1 MSDCL
6 FCRIVAGEIPADTV
20 HRDDDVVAF
29 RDLAPKAE
37 VHVLVVPARHV
48 VDVAEL
54 AQHPDLL
61 AAVVRVGAAVAAS
74 LSDGQFRLVFNTGPA
89 AGQSVFHAHG
99 HVLAGEGA
107 SAVGL

>member
-1 MSDCL
+1 M

-37 VHVLVVPARHV
+37 VHVLVVPRRHV
-48 VDVAEL
+48 VDVVEL
-54 AQHPDLL
+54 AQDPDLL

-74 LSDGQFRLVFNTGPA
+74 SADGQFRLVFNTGVA

-107 SAVGL
+107 AAVGL